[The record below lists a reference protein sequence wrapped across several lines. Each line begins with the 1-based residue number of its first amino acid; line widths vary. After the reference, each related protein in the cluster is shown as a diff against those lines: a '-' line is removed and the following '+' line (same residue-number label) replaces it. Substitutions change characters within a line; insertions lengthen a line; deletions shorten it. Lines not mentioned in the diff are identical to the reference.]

1 MIEKVQLKGGISEPS
16 SGIPLKWRDMR
27 SEFGYK
33 LLGDTSLDSKRK
45 EDGTIQ
51 KALTLSILRFEFLL
65 ARSDFIT
72 FLVDMCLVLI
82 GATCFYYA
90 NRSFSSLR
98 YLVFIASAG
107 WSCTN
112 ILQHHQLLLSD
123 IDKEK
128 EPEGKPSN
136 PLSAL
141 GEVLHAIVEKSPPSA
156 GMLINIAMGIM
167 LIFFAAT
174 SYLFHGL
181 EGEYE
186 VFFVFTVFFM
196 VLICFMVNYF
206 MIRLRKRI
214 EFNHE

>member
-1 MIEKVQLKGGISEPS
+1 MFLKGRSFVRGMYIQTIVDVQLKG
-16 SGIPLKWRDMR
+16 M
-27 SEFGYK
+27 
-33 LLGDTSLDSKRK
+33 
-45 EDGTIQ
+45 IQ
-51 KALTLSILRFEFLL
+51 KVLTLSILRSSKSFKFLL

-72 FLVDMCLVLI
+72 FLVDACLVLI

-90 NRSFSSLR
+90 NRSFSSLH

-112 ILQHHQLLLSD
+112 ILQHHQLLLND

-156 GMLINIAMGIM
+156 GILINIAMGIM

-181 EGEYE
+181 EGKYG

-196 VLICFMVNYF
+196 VLICLMVNYF
-206 MIRLRKRI
+206 IIRLRKGI
-214 EFNHE
+214 ELNHE